1 MFEKLNK
8 TLRRIERQYKAKA
21 MGAGTAL
28 GGGAAVGVAIVTGA
42 VTGPAAVLLMIPV
55 YGGFMMG
62 VVGGDPSRVRNND
75 YVLDDYKLVGTPAD
89 LSQIK
94 AMQEYIDK
102 RTEKLKHLG
111 TLPEKLQRDIN
122 RHIADVAPV
131 LQRVRVYKNYSWRN
145 EEKGE
150 LTSFEFTRKFIDE
163 SGSTVKQPLA
173 RIELVPMGLLPRQE
187 PARLVIEQT
196 PARPA
201 LPAPDEL
208 RGEFKALADKVE
220 GVAGQVD
227 SVQNRLGVLENPQA
241 PEPAKLEKPRFER
254 RNGA

>member
-1 MFEKLNK
+1 MLEQLNK
-8 TLRRIERQYKAKA
+8 TLRRIQRQYKAKA
-21 MGAGTAL
+21 LGAGTAL
-28 GGGAAVGVAIVTGA
+28 GGGAAAGIAIAAGA
-42 VTGPAAVLLMIPV
+42 VTGPASVIFVVPV
-55 YGGFMMG
+55 YAGFMMG
-62 VVGGDPSRVRNND
+62 LMGGDPSRVRNND

-102 RTEKLKHLG
+102 KTEKLKHLG

-131 LQRVRVYKNYSWRN
+131 LQRVRVYKNYSWRE

-163 SGSTVKQPLA
+163 KGSTVTQPLA

-187 PARLVIEQT
+187 PARLVIEQA

-208 RGEFKALADKVE
+208 RGEFKALAEKVD
-220 GVAGQVD
+220 GVAGQVG
-227 SVQNRLGVLENPQA
+227 SVESRLGALENSETP
-241 PEPAKLEKPRFER
+241 PPAKLDKPKFG
-254 RNGA
+254 RNSK